1 MPEAVRQSSIDAAR
15 VGVQHRSNFEN
26 FQLTRCIK
34 EKKEREKKNETK
46 NREKRINNEKG

>member
-15 VGVQHRSNFEN
+15 VGVEN

-34 EKKEREKKNETK
+34 EKKEWEKKNETK
-46 NREKRINNEKG
+46 KREKRINNEKG